1 MHGTSALD
9 RVRKKPEV
17 VLMVYGITGGVLE
30 SCPRE
35 SRDHK
40 IAGRCAAL
48 EQPYDRDN
56 TLSIE
61 SLEITWESLTAD
73 RAGTRLRAKARERT

>member
-1 MHGTSALD
+1 MRGTFALD

-17 VLMVYGITGGVLE
+17 VLMVYGKTDGVLE
-30 SCPRE
+30 SCPRQ
-35 SRDHK
+35 SRDHE

-61 SLEITWESLTAD
+61 SLKLTWESLTAD
-73 RAGTRLRAKARERT
+73 RAGTQLIAKARERT